1 MGANTLQFVD
11 AEFEAT
17 VLKSDVPALVDFWAE
32 WCAPCRTLAPTIE
45 ELATEYAGKAK
56 IGKLNVDQ
64 NPKTATTYGI
74 RSIPTLLFFKGGQV
88 IQQVVGVKT
97 KAEIK
102 AILDEHI

>member
-1 MGANTLQFVD
+1 MGASTLQFVD
-11 AEFEAT
+11 AEFEET

-45 ELATEYAGKAK
+45 ELAVEYEGKAK

-74 RSIPTLLFFKGGQV
+74 RSIPTLLLFKGGQV

>member
-11 AEFEAT
+11 AEFEET

-45 ELATEYAGKAK
+45 ELAVEYEGKAK

-74 RSIPTLLFFKGGQV
+74 RSIPTLLLFKGGQV